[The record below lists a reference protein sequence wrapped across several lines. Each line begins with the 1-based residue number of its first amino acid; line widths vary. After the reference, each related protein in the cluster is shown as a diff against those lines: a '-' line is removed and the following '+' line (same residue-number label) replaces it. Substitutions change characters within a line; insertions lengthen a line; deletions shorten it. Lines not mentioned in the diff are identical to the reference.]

1 MSAANQEQLLEK
13 ILKQLQNKDIGTSN
27 NAKSKA
33 SSLVDTN
40 KSKGYISN
48 MIENN
53 VKKSKYPKDKK
64 QFYQPLLKQIK
75 DLDWKKT
82 KDLPKVFNNQ

>member
-1 MSAANQEQLLEK
+1 MSASNQEQLLEK
-13 ILKQLQNKDIGTSN
+13 ILKQLQNMDIGSSN

-33 SSLVDTN
+33 SSLGDTN

-53 VKKSKYPKDKK
+53 VKKSKEY
-64 QFYQPLLKQIK
+64 
-75 DLDWKKT
+75 
-82 KDLPKVFNNQ
+82 